1 MFNFSPNETSSQK
14 KKQKGSEDVVDV
26 PKIRRTPPPNRRFM
40 LILHCEDGSSDDGSL
55 VRGNGVGD
63 GKRHARDALRGM
75 TAR

>member
-1 MFNFSPNETSSQK
+1 MFNFSPNETSSQ

-26 PKIRRTPPPNRRFM
+26 PKIRRPPPPTNRRFM